1 MNDYKELIKRLRVA
15 VDVYEVKGC
24 VLEIS
29 AELCAKIADAIEQL
43 VDEREETAYLL
54 KQYIPYLND
63 ACDFCIHKNAKSNTT
78 EFIENCNECNEAQ
91 HYCCWEY
98 GGLSE
103 SMKTLMELNKIVKSK
118 IGE

>member
-1 MNDYKELIKRLRVA
+1 MVDYKKLIQRLRN
-15 VDVYEVKGC
+15 ESTF
-24 VLEIS
+24 LELPFS
-29 AELCAKIADAIEQL
+29 WTTCYLDAADAIEQL
-43 VDEREETAYLL
+43 VEEREQTAYLL

-78 EFIENCNECNEAQ
+78 EFIENCNECSEAQ